1 MRPYAQWLINH
12 NLRYVL
18 FLLLPIQIVIG
29 VVCFLPELATEV
41 YTEVRAACKAILTQ
55 PKDK

>member
-18 FLLLPIQIVIG
+18 FLLLPVQIVIG
-29 VVCFLPELATEV
+29 VISFIPELAVEV
-41 YTEVRAACKAILTQ
+41 YSEIRSACRAILTQ
-55 PKDK
+55 PKD